1 MNNFVKAAIGIGV
14 VGAVAGIAYI
24 VSKKKEG
31 PFDIFDEEKKDD
43 QETEDEDQE
52 ESEKEPEK
60 KDTIFTKVKKKIV
73 RISLKTLLWI
83 SEHQDQI
90 EALGTLIGLGVGI
103 FNFVTAVKDFKNGN
117 KMQEQIDDLV
127 RDKEGF
133 KEAWNATQNASEQD
147 MRTLMDEFKDVKSML
162 SERAA

>member
-14 VGAVAGIAYI
+14 VGAVAGIAY
-24 VSKKKEG
+24 VVTKKKEG

-52 ESEKEPEK
+52 ETEEEPEK
-60 KDTIFTKVKKKIV
+60 KDTILTKVKKKIV
-73 RISLKTLLWI
+73 RFSLKALLWI

-127 RDKEGF
+127 NEKDAF
-133 KEAWNATQNASEQD
+133 KEAWNKTQTANETD
-147 MRTLMDEFKDVKSML
+147 MDTLMDEFKDVKGML